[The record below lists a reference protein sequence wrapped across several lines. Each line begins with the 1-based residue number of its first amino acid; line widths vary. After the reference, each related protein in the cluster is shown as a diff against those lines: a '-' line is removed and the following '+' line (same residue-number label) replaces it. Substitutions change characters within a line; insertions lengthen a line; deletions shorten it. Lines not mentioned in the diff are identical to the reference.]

1 MLFSLLLTGFAAAQ
15 DCDVRA
21 LSKDVLAAG
30 PHEAAPMFV
39 QLAACDSSAAAKV
52 AGRVIP
58 TLIGES
64 DGFAAA
70 NAAIEAGAGASVMTW
85 IGALQQDE
93 RSRAIR
99 SFGKSCQDSERVQG
113 FLVDA
118 HASLGDDFWTGRWYR
133 ALTECRSDAIT
144 GLLTEKVD
152 GGAGDDRGAFFGV
165 VEAYATNVGPTAV
178 PKLAEL
184 AGAEEDQEMQANL
197 IGAFADAAQAGT
209 LAGLNVETASLA
221 AAAIRDLAPNLPAKS
236 VEQARITL
244 AVLQDEQGA
253 DAIVVHRYRDL
264 LQEDGTLLY
273 GAVVVEN
280 AVCKNG
286 KAQQRYHVASAS
298 DPGQTW
304 PDQLEDKVG
313 SAIEVGWTLN
323 LAERCKG
330 TGETTVYTPD
340 APFADKAAMK
350 LWVKQVVRKIA
361 NAEVKKAVRVDQE
374 PIAL

>member
-1 MLFSLLLTGFAAAQ
+1 MLLSLFLSGFAMAQ
-15 DCDVRA
+15 DCDVRT

-39 QLAACDSSAAAKV
+39 QLASCDAGAASKV
-52 AGRVIP
+52 AARVIP

-70 NAAIEAGAGASVMTW
+70 NAAIEVGAGASVMTW
-85 IGALQQDE
+85 MGTLQQDE

-99 SFGKSCQDSERVQG
+99 ALGKTCQDSETVQS
-113 FLVDA
+113 FLVAA
-118 HASLGDDFWTGRWYR
+118 HESLGDVFWTDRWYR
-133 ALTECRSDAIT
+133 SLTECRSEAIT
-144 GLLTEKVD
+144 GLLTAKVD
-152 GGAGDDRGAFFGV
+152 GGPGEDRGAFFGV
-165 VEAYATNVGPTAV
+165 VEAYATNVGPGAV
-178 PKLAEL
+178 AKLAEL
-184 AGAEEDQEMQANL
+184 AGSEEDQEMQANL

-209 LAGLNVETASLA
+209 LAGLNAETASKA
-221 AAAIRDLAPNLPAKS
+221 ATALVELGPKLPPKS

-253 DAIVVHRYRDL
+253 DGLVIHRYKDVV
-264 LQEDGTLLY
+264 QEDGSLLY
-273 GAVVVEN
+273 GTVVVEN

-286 KAQQRYHVASAS
+286 KSLQRYHVAEAI

-304 PDQLEDKVG
+304 PDQVEEKVKTAVDINW
-313 SAIEVGWTLN
+313 SLN

-330 TGETTVYTPD
+330 EGETTIHTPD

-350 LWVKQVVRKIA
+350 LWVKQVVRQVA
-361 NAEVKKAVRVDQE
+361 NAEVKKAVRLDE
-374 PIAL
+374 DPLAL